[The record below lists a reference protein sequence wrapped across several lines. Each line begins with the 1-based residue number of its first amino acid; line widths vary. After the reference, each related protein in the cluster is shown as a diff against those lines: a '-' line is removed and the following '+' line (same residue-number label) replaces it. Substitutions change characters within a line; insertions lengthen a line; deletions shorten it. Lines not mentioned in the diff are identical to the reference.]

1 MLMRNWKRLLSVPLI
16 AACIFATVGKGAD
29 RERAA
34 REAAGREAASGAP
47 NTLSDKEKQEGW
59 KLLFDGRTTEGWRN
73 YKKDSI
79 SDKWQ
84 IKDGALSCK
93 GGGDIIT
100 KDQYD
105 SYEFVLD
112 WKISPGGNSGV
123 MFHVTEAGDTPW
135 KTGPEIQ
142 IQDNVEG
149 HDPQKAGW
157 LYQLYEPPKDPKTGK
172 PIDATKP
179 AGQWNMLRVV
189 LNGPKGEIYMN
200 GVKYA
205 QFEMW
210 GDDWNQRIAK
220 SKFAKEPGF
229 GQAKKG
235 HIALQDH
242 GDPVAYRNIKI
253 RRIQG

>member
-1 MLMRNWKRLLSVPLI
+1 MSMWSWNLLTVALI
-16 AACIFATVGKGAD
+16 AACGFATVANGAD
-29 RERAA
+29 
-34 REAAGREAASGAP
+34 REAASGAA
-47 NTLSDKEKQEGW
+47 NTLTEQERKEGW
-59 KLLFDGRTTEGWRN
+59 KLLFDGKTTEGWRN

-84 IKDGALSCK
+84 VQDGALTLPK
-93 GGGDIIT
+93 GGGGDIIT
-100 KDQYD
+100 KDQFD
-105 SYEFVLD
+105 SYELLLD
-112 WKISPGGNSGV
+112 WKVAPGGNSGV

-142 IQDNVEG
+142 IQDNVGG

-157 LYQLYEPPKDPKTGK
+157 LYQLHEPPKDPKTGK

-179 AGQWNMLRVV
+179 AGEWNTLRVV
-189 LNGPKGEIYMN
+189 LDGNKGQIHMN

-205 QFEMW
+205 QFELW

-220 SKFAKEPGF
+220 SKFAKMPGF
-229 GQAKKG
+229 GQARKG

-242 GDPVAYRNIKI
+242 GDPIAYRNIKI
-253 RRIQG
+253 RRIKG

>member
-1 MLMRNWKRLLSVPLI
+1 MLTPSWKKLLTVALI
-16 AACIFATVGKGAD
+16 AACVFATVGIPTVGRGAS
-29 RERAA
+29 
-34 REAAGREAASGAP
+34 REAASGAP

-59 KLLFDGRTTEGWRN
+59 KLLFDGKTTEGWRN

-79 SDKWQ
+79 SDKWEV
-84 IKDGALSCK
+84 KDGALALPK
-93 GGGDIIT
+93 GGGGDIIT

-105 SYEFVLD
+105 SYELLLD

-123 MFHVTEAGDTPW
+123 MFHVTEAGGTPW
-135 KTGPEIQ
+135 MTGPEIQ

-179 AGQWNMLRVV
+179 AGQWNTLRVV
-189 LNGPKGEIYMN
+189 LNGNKGEIHMN

-205 QFEMW
+205 QFELW

-220 SKFAKEPGF
+220 SKFAQMPGF
-229 GQAKKG
+229 GQARKG